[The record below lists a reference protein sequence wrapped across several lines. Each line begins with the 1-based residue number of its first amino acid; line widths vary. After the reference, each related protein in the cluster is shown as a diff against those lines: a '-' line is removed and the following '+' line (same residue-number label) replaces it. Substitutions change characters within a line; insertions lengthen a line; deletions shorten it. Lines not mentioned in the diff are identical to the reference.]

1 MANSIDQLKAEV
13 GKAGGFAQRNLY
25 MVQLPRDVA
34 GIELMPGLSNRTMNT
49 LCTAATMPGRTLQ
62 THERR
67 VNMDSR
73 QIAYGYTKDD
83 VTLTFKVLND
93 SKMRRYWEKWLE
105 VILGNTHPYQLKYHN
120 TYAKTI
126 KIAQLKRGVSLVA
139 KKKNINMPSILNK
152 IPPELRNRVG
162 DIDLNL
168 GGLGVE
174 FDPFNGTIGVNF
186 GARDS
191 ASYICHLLEAYPI
204 SISPIEYG
212 DDQNE
217 FVTFTVTLTYKDWGS
232 QLPGTNANE
241 GMFASF
247 FQSGLSKIL
256 N

>member
-1 MANSIDQLKAEV
+1 MANSIDQLKAEA
-13 GKAGGFAQRNLY
+13 GKAGGFAQRNLFL
-25 MVQLPRDVA
+25 VQLPRDVA
-34 GIELMPGLSNRTMNT
+34 GIELMPGLNSRTINT
-49 LCTAATMPGRTLQ
+49 LCTAATMPGRTIQ
-62 THERR
+62 SHERR
-67 VNMDSR
+67 VSMDAR

-93 SKMRRYWEKWLE
+93 SKMRRYWEKWIE
-105 VILGNTHPYQLKYHN
+105 IILGDMYPYQLKYHN

-126 KIAQLKRGVSLVA
+126 KIAQLKRGISLVA
-139 KKKNINMPSILNK
+139 KKKNIGVPGFLNK

-217 FVTFTVTLTYKDWGS
+217 FVTFTVTLTYRDWGS
-232 QLPGTNANE
+232 QLPGTNAFE
-241 GMFASF
+241 GMFSSF
-247 FQSGLSKIL
+247 FAAGLSKIL